1 MSEGRALTAGPGTQA
16 GWKERG
22 QVNLPSTFPLPVL
35 VLVHRQA
42 GGEHGGASSEALSG
56 HSDITALTAL

>member
-1 MSEGRALTAGPGTQA
+1 MSEGRALTADPGTQA

-22 QVNLPSTFPLPVL
+22 QVSLPSTFPLQVL

-42 GGEHGGASSEALSG
+42 GGEHGGAGSEALGG
-56 HSDITALTAL
+56 HSDIIALTAL